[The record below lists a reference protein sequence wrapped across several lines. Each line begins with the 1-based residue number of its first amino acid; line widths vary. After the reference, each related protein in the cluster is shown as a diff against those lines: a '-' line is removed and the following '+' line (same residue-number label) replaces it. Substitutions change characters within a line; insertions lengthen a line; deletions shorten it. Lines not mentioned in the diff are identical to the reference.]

1 MPKIVIAEV
10 RSELDGE
17 YDFDGSSFTNFELHA
32 IKKLTDLT
40 AGAIG
45 DAFEHLDNDVIVAI
59 GMVALMREGKISG
72 RTPWNSAEVSALWD
86 AKVGSIFVTE
96 DETEVDAD
104 PPVIAPDEPEQLA
117 ASVLSNGASGATSSL
132 DSDLPDKF
140 QSLTGDPT

>member
-17 YDFDGSSFTNFELHA
+17 YDLDASGFTNFELHA

-40 AGAIG
+40 AGDIG
-45 DAFEHLDNDVIVAI
+45 QAFERLDNDVVVAI
-59 GMVALMREGKISG
+59 AMVSLMREGKISG
-72 RTPWNSAEVSALWD
+72 RSPWNSAEVSALWD
-86 AKVGSIFVTE
+86 AKVGSIFVAE
-96 DETEVDAD
+96 DEVDAD
-104 PPVIAPDEPEQLA
+104 PPVIAPDEPEQLD